1 MAKAES
7 DAEEKA
13 GLIEAI
19 NKGVEPQPNLLPKL
33 FPGTAE
39 KFDVQALDRAKTPA
53 LEYAGKRSKSAILAE
68 GRELMA
74 AAAFKITGA
83 VVIAKTIREVPYFTE
98 IRHIASGEFKAS
110 GKRHTQSGVLVIAM
124 ALAVK

>member
-1 MAKAES
+1 MAKVNLTP
-7 DAEEKA
+7 EEKA

-39 KFDVQALDRAKTPA
+39 KFGVQALDRAKIPA

-68 GRELMA
+68 G
-74 AAAFKITGA
+74 
-83 VVIAKTIREVPYFTE
+83 
-98 IRHIASGEFKAS
+98 
-110 GKRHTQSGVLVIAM
+110 
-124 ALAVK
+124 